1 MPKAQPG
8 SEVVM
13 PMRGLRQQ
21 ELSRRWRTML
31 ADGGS
36 FGRREQ
42 ACAWCSRPANRLQSY
57 FSHHPSTAAMGGSGP
72 RPFAPK
78 RTFRLRSNRAVE
90 AGLGRILNWSLFALA
105 AAASDPLAIDGTNG
119 LSELASPWHS
129 PH

>member
-1 MPKAQPG
+1 MPKARPG

-42 ACAWCSRPANRLQSY
+42 ACAWCSRPANKLQSY
-57 FSHHPSTAAMGGSGP
+57 FSHHPSTAAMGEAAPGLSPRSG
-72 RPFAPK
+72 
-78 RTFRLRSNRAVE
+78 RS
-90 AGLGRILNWSLFALA
+90 
-105 AAASDPLAIDGTNG
+105 ASDPTALWKLA
-119 LSELASPWHS
+119 
-129 PH
+129 